1 MTPRAVKF
9 VRFEKIEDHFRR
21 GWTMMFPNE
30 LMHHHCYGVEMAWLC
45 ECPIPGLRSY
55 AFVPSNQ
62 TKGREDDRA
71 ASGA

>member
-1 MTPRAVKF
+1 
-9 VRFEKIEDHFRR
+9 
-21 GWTMMFPNE
+21 MMFPNE

-62 TKGREDDRA
+62 TKGREDERSEHWA
-71 ASGA
+71 